1 MSKITCGD
9 FPTISLQVHSK
20 TLKSQYGMTFGRKVD
35 LLLDQIHNQKIL
47 SNKSDKIKSLN
58 TEAFWGNNKKI
69 VNTLC
74 RHRFLMRPLYDF
86 LQVFYD
92 FSYAITFQPSV
103 ICENLFRHETYTKS
117 FALNLQIVPLKKAFF
132 GGGVYYHQKC
142 FHFRRCD
149 PDSNMKN
156 SESKV
161 LIGL

>member
-20 TLKSQYGMTFGRKVD
+20 TLKSQHGMTFGRKVD

-69 VNTLC
+69 VNTLLPTPFFV
-74 RHRFLMRPLYDF
+74 HDF
-86 LQVFYD
+86 LQVFSD
-92 FSYAITFQPSV
+92 FFVRDHHPTKCHMWEF
-103 ICENLFRHETYTKS
+103 FRNETYTKS
-117 FALNLQIVPLKKAFF
+117 FVFELPDFPSKKKLFW
-132 GGGVYYHQKC
+132 GSILPSKI

-149 PDSNMKN
+149 PGIWKSL
-156 SESKV
+156 KV
-161 LIGL
+161 KFW